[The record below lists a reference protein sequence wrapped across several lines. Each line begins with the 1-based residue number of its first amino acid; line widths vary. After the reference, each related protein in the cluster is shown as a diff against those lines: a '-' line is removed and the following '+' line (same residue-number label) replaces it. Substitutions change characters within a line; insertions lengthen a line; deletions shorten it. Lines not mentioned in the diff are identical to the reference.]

1 MVVFLFGFYHGVF
14 ASASPPLWAL
24 AGPSTDS
31 IALLAFATAFRS
43 WPQPQWALLLY
54 AASTTFSGTGIPPS
68 AQLSTLLLAL
78 SPMPRCLDALRILFG
93 CCSMALVP
101 STTCH
106 AACYGLLSGYLFSG
120 CAAFGL
126 PLAPLTLLLP
136 ASPLAI
142 YSLCPLHSGI
152 QTGASVIIFALC
164 HGVSPCRHGF
174 RGRCFHMRPWAFGPP
189 AKDCEPCLEVW
200 PSGLS
205 CSGSCRQLVDLNCP
219 SARRG
224 CLCGFRVSLS
234 AMLSGILC
242 PNRCWCYVFWLLPRR
257 FAMPP
262 RLQGALLPYA
272 ALGLRPPSYRLRAL
286 P

>member
-1 MVVFLFGFYHGVF
+1 MYFVPF
-14 ASASPPLWAL
+14 AQRNSNRCWCYIFWLLPRRFAH
-24 AGPSTDS
+24 GPSPS
-31 IALLAFATAFRS
+31 GH
-43 WPQPQWALLLY
+43 
-54 AASTTFSGTGIPPS
+54 AASTTFSGTGIPPW
-68 AQLSTLLLAL
+68 AQISTLLLAL
-78 SPMPRCLDALRILFG
+78 SPMPRCLEALRILFG

-106 AACYGLLSGYLFSG
+106 AACYGLLSGCLFSG

-126 PLAPLTLLLP
+126 PFAPLTLLLP

-142 YSLCPLHSGI
+142 YSVCPLHSGI
-152 QTGASVIIFALC
+152 RTGAGVMFFGFC

-189 AKDCEPCLEVW
+189 AIDCEPCHEVW

-224 CLCGFRVSLS
+224 CPCGFRALMSAILSCIFVSLMAPVGVAS
-234 AMLSGILC
+234 ICRLC
-242 PNRCWCYVFWLLPRR
+242 YLL
-257 FAMPP
+257 
-262 RLQGALLPYA
+262 
-272 ALGLRPPSYRLRAL
+272 
-286 P
+286 

>member
-1 MVVFLFGFYHGVF
+1 L
-14 ASASPPLWAL
+14 LW
-24 AGPSTDS
+24 P
-31 IALLAFATAFRS
+31 AFR
-43 WPQPQWALLLY
+43 
-54 AASTTFSGTGIPPS
+54 
-68 AQLSTLLLAL
+68 
-78 SPMPRCLDALRILFG
+78 
-93 CCSMALVP
+93 VP
-101 STTCH
+101 F
-106 AACYGLLSGYLFSG
+106 FSG

-152 QTGASVIIFALC
+152 RTGAGVIFFGLC

-189 AKDCEPCLEVW
+189 AIDCEPCHEVW

-224 CLCGFRVSLS
+224 CPCGFRVSML
-234 AMLSGILC
+234 AMLSCILC
-242 PNRCWCYVFWLLPRR
+242 PLHTGIRTGAGVIFFGFCHGVSLMAPAQVGVASIC
-257 FAMPP
+257 
-262 RLQGALLPYA
+262 RL
-272 ALGLRPPSYRLRAL
+272 YRLRPNLAL
-286 P
+286 YCWLCRLCRDVWTRCGFYSAVAQWPWFLVPSAMRLVMACFQGAFF